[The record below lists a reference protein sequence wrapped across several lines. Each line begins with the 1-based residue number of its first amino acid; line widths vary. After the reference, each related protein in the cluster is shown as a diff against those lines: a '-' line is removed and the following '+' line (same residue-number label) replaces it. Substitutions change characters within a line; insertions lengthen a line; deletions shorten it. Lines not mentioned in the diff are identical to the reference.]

1 MALLTPQCLADG
13 GLASFKSDLH
23 LKGTQACQSI
33 IEMTCRFCQA
43 KVPSPMIINTMKMR
57 RRELS
62 KGKGQEHNVETTTKR
77 IVVRV
82 RSRLMNLKK
91 KSLGRVLRLAIISSW
106 VACCRVSSFVI
117 LFLKVSITSCR
128 EHIHTHT
135 YTHQKS
141 DINVLI

>member
-1 MALLTPQCLADG
+1 MALLAPQCPSDG
-13 GLASFKSDLH
+13 GLASFNSGLH

-33 IEMTCRFCQA
+33 IDMTCRFCQA

-62 KGKGQEHNVETTTKR
+62 KGKGQEHNVQTTTKM

-82 RSRLMNLKK
+82 RSRLMNLNK

-106 VACCRVSSFVI
+106 VACCRVSSLVI
-117 LFLKVSITSCR
+117 LLLKVSITSCR
-128 EHIHTHT
+128 EHTHI
-135 YTHQKS
+135 YLPEARQKCAY
-141 DINVLI
+141 LI